1 MKHLVVA
8 AAAWLAAASAAQA
21 LVLESCVSSDA
32 LNVAAADRHVF
43 IEDADLADVAS
54 AIAARFPLLQRDG
67 FEPSRL
73 LLWERPGS
81 GWLYVAVIENPQ
93 KRGEMCF
100 TATVTA
106 ATVGI
111 TREVL
116 KKYFPERSA

>member
-1 MKHLVVA
+1 MKRLVA
-8 AAAWLAAASAAQA
+8 AIALGAASAAHA
-21 LVLESCVSSDA
+21 LALESCVSADA
-32 LNVAAADRHVF
+32 LNVGSADRHTFV
-43 IEDADLADVAS
+43 DAADVADIAA

-81 GWLYVAVIENPQ
+81 GWVYVAVIENPQ

-100 TATVTA
+100 TATIAA